1 MTLSTE
7 PTPDVAPVGGHQ
19 GDLRV
24 PEPRRRPRTSRVV
37 LTVVLSVATLVCSV
51 IVAVL
56 AFVGGTSSVPAA
68 SGDEQ
73 LTQQFGAQ
81 VNCTE
86 DLPAQVGAGIS
97 CTGADGRG
105 VHHILVTATSVD
117 GSQVN
122 FTGTVED

>member
-1 MTLSTE
+1 
-7 PTPDVAPVGGHQ
+7 
-19 GDLRV
+19 
-24 PEPRRRPRTSRVV
+24 VV
-37 LTVVLSVATLVCSV
+37 LTVVLSVAALVCSI

-56 AFVGGTSSVPAA
+56 AFVGGTSRVPAA
-68 SGDEQ
+68 SVGEQ

-86 DLPAQVGAGIS
+86 DLPAEVGASIS
-97 CTGADGRG
+97 CTGADGQG